1 MGLFDSHKQENTS
14 GNNIQY
20 NYDNSVHNTNYVLN
34 NYYPTSNTNSD
45 NDGLYALIFFII
57 LFGGF
62 LLSSYINVFYILN
75 KYFLIFVVVLLFFVI
90 IATVY
95 IFKSTRDF
103 KPKIL
108 FITQSISSV
117 VLFIIWKF
125 QGYNKAIFK
134 LINSMQKKFVIS
146 ILNNTTDSV
155 TVIIYSILQ
164 LSSLVLM
171 LYIFDVDMWI
181 FKRKVYWNNQ
191 QLVCYVIIIIFMWL
205 SHNLSIINL

>member
-1 MGLFDSHKQENTS
+1 
-14 GNNIQY
+14 
-20 NYDNSVHNTNYVLN
+20 
-34 NYYPTSNTNSD
+34 
-45 NDGLYALIFFII
+45 
-57 LFGGF
+57 
-62 LLSSYINVFYILN
+62 
-75 KYFLIFVVVLLFFVI
+75 VI

-108 FITQSISSV
+108 FIIQSISSV
-117 VLFIIWKF
+117 GLFIIWKF
-125 QGYNKAIFK
+125 QGYNKDIFK

-164 LSSLVLM
+164 LSSLVLII
-171 LYIFDVDMWI
+171 YIFAVDMWLLV
-181 FKRKVYWNNQ
+181 KRKVYWNNQ
-191 QLVCYVIIIIFMWL
+191 QLVCYVIIIIFMWF